1 MIWLTKNCSINLN
14 NMIRITGGKNR
25 SRQLKTPNSNL
36 TKPTMDKVRAAV
48 FNALGYDIINKNVLD
63 LFSGSGSYGFEALS
77 RDAKKA
83 TFIDNQAEAIKCIKE
98 NASALKEDNVDI
110 HFEDVVS
117 FLKLTNEIYDIVFV
131 DPPYKLDIYIDV
143 LNILNERS
151 LLSKDAIIV
160 LESEK
165 ELPIDESMY
174 KKVKQYNYG
183 LAKIYMLRK

>member
-1 MIWLTKNCSINLN
+1 
-14 NMIRITGGKNR
+14 MIRITAGKNR

-48 FNALGYDIINKNVLD
+48 FNALGYDIVNKNVLD

-77 RDAKKA
+77 RDAKKV
-83 TFIDNQAEAIKCIKE
+83 TFVDNQAEAIKCIKE
-98 NASALKEDNVDI
+98 NALSLKEDNVDI

-117 FLKLTNEIYDIVFV
+117 FLKSTDDIFDIVFV
-131 DPPYKLDIYIDV
+131 DPPYKLDVYQDV